1 MALTATVLNFAI
13 ELVDIDR
20 NVYDTLE
27 FRLAQHPSEN
37 AQRVAV
43 RVLARAMAHEEN
55 LEFGRGLSHVEDPT
69 LWSKGPQGQITHWVD
84 VGGPSA
90 QRLHRASKQADRVS
104 VYTDKN
110 LTSLKKEWM
119 GERIHRSEDILLV
132 LFDSKFTDALAEGVD
147 RQNKWIVTI
156 NEGYLSVVFDNKSV
170 DSEPEKTTIADFLGR
185 T

>member
-1 MALTATVLNFAI
+1 MALTATVLNFTV

-20 NVYDTLE
+20 NIYETLA

-37 AQRVAV
+37 TQRVVV
-43 RVLARAMAHEEN
+43 RVLARALAHEEN

-69 LWSKGPQGQITHWVD
+69 LWSKGPQGQIKLWID

-90 QRLHRASKQADRVS
+90 QRLHRASKQADRVC

-110 LTSLKKEWM
+110 RTSLRKEWT
-119 GERIHRSEDILLV
+119 GQRIHHSEDITLV
-132 LFDSKFTDALAEGVD
+132 LFDAPFTSALAEGVD

-156 NEGYLSVVFDNKSV
+156 NEGYLNVGFGDESIDC
-170 DSEPEKTTIADFLGR
+170 ELEKTTIAAFL
-185 T
+185 